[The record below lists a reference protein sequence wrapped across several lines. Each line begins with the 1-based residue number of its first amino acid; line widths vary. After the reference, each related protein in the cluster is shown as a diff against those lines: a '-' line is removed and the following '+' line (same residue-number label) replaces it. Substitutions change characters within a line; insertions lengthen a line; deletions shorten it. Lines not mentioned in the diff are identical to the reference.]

1 MSAGMTFQYEY
12 VNVDEILPIFPLP
25 SHEQFTEDYR
35 AVGTPEDW
43 ALKCGRKIGHDR
55 KTCQAI
61 AELVVRGT
69 AKMPETDEQ
78 FELVKMTL
86 PGAVRSSWWIF
97 AQSSEIGDDEL
108 YAMLFKKMAQGSLTG
123 DGVSA
128 DQSAYL
134 LLKAIEIEVEK
145 EELLLAAAHLQAK
158 GGGKQGGKGSG
169 PANPTA
175 KGGGKDRGQK
185 RKPQNVEAR
194 R

>member
-1 MSAGMTFQYEY
+1 MSAGMTFQYGY

-69 AKMPETDEQ
+69 AKMPETDEE

-97 AQSSEIGDDEL
+97 ATSSEIGDDAL
-108 YAMLFKKMAQGSLTG
+108 YAMLFKKMELGFVTG

-128 DQSAYL
+128 DDSAYSVL
-134 LLKAIEIEVEK
+134 EAIENDVKK
-145 EELLLAAAHLQAK
+145 EEHLVLVAHLQAK

-185 RKPQNVEAR
+185 GKPQNVEAR

>member
-1 MSAGMTFQYEY
+1 MTSAGMTFEYGY
-12 VNVDEILPIFPLP
+12 VNLDEVLPIFPLP
-25 SHEQFTEDYR
+25 SHEQFTQDYE
-35 AVGTPEDW
+35 AIGTPEDW
-43 ALKCGRKIGHDR
+43 ALKCGSKIGHDR

-69 AKMPETDEQ
+69 ATMPADEE
-78 FELVKMTL
+78 FELVIKAL

-97 AQSSEIGDDEL
+97 VHAEEIGDDEL
-108 YAMLFKKMAQGSLTG
+108 YAMLFKNMALGFSTG

-128 DQSAYL
+128 DRSAYF
-134 LLKAIEIEVEK
+134 LLKAIEMEVGK
-145 EELLLAAAHLQAK
+145 EVHLRLVAHLQAK

-185 RKPQNVEAR
+185 GKPQNVEAR

>member
-1 MSAGMTFQYEY
+1 MTFHYAY
-12 VNVDEILPIFPLP
+12 VNVDEIIPIFPLP
-25 SHEQFTEDYR
+25 SPEKFTEDYR

-43 ALKCGRKIGHDR
+43 ALKCGSKIGHDR

-69 AKMPETDEQ
+69 AKMPETDEE

-97 AQSSEIGDDEL
+97 AQSSEIGDDAL
-108 YAMLFKKMAQGSLTG
+108 YAILFKNMALGFLTG

-128 DQSAYL
+128 DDNAYF

-145 EELLLAAAHLQAK
+145 VEHLLAVAHLQAK

-185 RKPQNVEAR
+185 GKP
-194 R
+194 

>member
-1 MSAGMTFQYEY
+1 MSAGMTFQYGY

-69 AKMPETDEQ
+69 AKMPETDEE

-86 PGAVRSSWWIF
+86 PGTVRSSWWIF
-97 AQSSEIGDDEL
+97 EKSSENGDDAL
-108 YAMLFKKMAQGSLTG
+108 YAMLFKNMALVSLTG

-128 DQSAYL
+128 DRSAYIL
-134 LLKAIEIEVEK
+134 LTAIEIEVGK
-145 EELLLAAAHLQAK
+145 EVHLRTVAHFQAK

-185 RKPQNVEAR
+185 GKPQNVEAR

>member
-1 MSAGMTFQYEY
+1 MTSAGMTFEY
-12 VNVDEILPIFPLP
+12 RYVDLDKVHPIFPLP
-25 SHEQFTEDYR
+25 SHERFTQDYE
-35 AVGTPEDW
+35 AIGTPEDW
-43 ALKCGRKIGHDR
+43 ALKCGSKIGHDP

-69 AKMPETDEQ
+69 ATMPADEQ
-78 FELVKMTL
+78 FEGVIEVL

-97 AQSSEIGDDEL
+97 AQSGAIGDDEL
-108 YAMLFKKMAQGSLTG
+108 YAMLFKNMALVFLTG

-128 DQSAYL
+128 DRSAYIL
-134 LLKAIEIEVEK
+134 LTAIEIEVGK
-145 EELLLAAAHLQAK
+145 EVHLRTVAHFQAK

-185 RKPQNVEAR
+185 GKPQNVEAR